1 MIVYLTYLTSAA
13 VIITKWFDCTTT
25 LKHINGIET
34 ESNPIARALMYKF
47 GIIGTVWFAFVVAV
61 VVTVLSQLYVQV
73 WTEYVVWDIAY
84 VITGA
89 FTALIQGATAFNNHQ
104 GRANFV
110 TDKLFYLLRRIN
122 HSLSKWN

>member
-1 MIVYLTYLTSAA
+1 
-13 VIITKWFDCTTT
+13 
-25 LKHINGIET
+25 
-34 ESNPIARALMYKF
+34 LMYKL
-47 GIIGTVWFAFVVAV
+47 GIKGTVWFAFAVAI

-122 HSLSKWN
+122 HYLSKWN